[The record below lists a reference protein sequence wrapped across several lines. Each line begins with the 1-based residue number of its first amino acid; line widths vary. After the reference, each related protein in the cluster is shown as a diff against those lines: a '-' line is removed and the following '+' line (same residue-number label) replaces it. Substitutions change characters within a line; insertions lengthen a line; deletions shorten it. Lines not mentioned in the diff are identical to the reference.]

1 MFVQAPAPPSL
12 AGRQAANKA
21 ALCEFA
27 AWPCNNNS
35 REQVYEMM
43 KRSPLLRS
51 AASVLAMMLTL
62 LLASCGLDQSQTVL
76 KLAHTL
82 DQQHSVHRAM
92 VFMDKRL
99 RELSGDT
106 MRIDIYS
113 GGQLGDERELI
124 ELLQIGTLAMT
135 KVSASPMEGFV
146 PEMKIFNIPYVFRD
160 SDHYWKVLQSDIGRS
175 LLEAGEVA
183 RLRGLG
189 YYDAGSRS
197 FYVNDKPINTPEDL
211 DGLKIRVQNSQTA
224 IKMVNA
230 LGGAATP
237 VSWGELYTALQ
248 QGVVQGAENN
258 PPSFYLSKH
267 FEVSRYYTLDEHTYV
282 PDMLLISTQV
292 WKKLDS
298 QQQVWLQ
305 EAVDQSVEY
314 QRKLWQ
320 ESTAESLAAVKEAG
334 VQVIYADKQPFID
347 AVQPLHA
354 SYRGTEV
361 GELLTQIAAM

>member
-1 MFVQAPAPPSL
+1 
-12 AGRQAANKA
+12 
-21 ALCEFA
+21 
-27 AWPCNNNS
+27 
-35 REQVYEMM
+35 MM
-43 KRSPLLRS
+43 KRIPLLRS
-51 AASVLAMMLTL
+51 AAVALTL
-62 LLASCGLDQSQTVL
+62 VLGSCGFDQSQTVL

-92 VFMDKRL
+92 EFMDKRL
-99 RELSGDT
+99 RELSGGT
-106 MRIDIYS
+106 MRVDIYS
-113 GGQLGDERELI
+113 GGQLGGERELI

-160 SDHYWKVLQSDIGRS
+160 SDHYWRVLQSDLGRE
-175 LLEAGEVA
+175 LLVAGEVA

-197 FYVNDKPINTPEDL
+197 FYANDKPIRTPADL
-211 DGLKIRVQNSQTA
+211 DGMKVRVQNSQTA
-224 IKMVNA
+224 IKMVNT

-282 PDMLLISTQV
+282 PDMLLISTEV
-292 WKKLDS
+292 WGKLDS
-298 QQQVWLQ
+298 RQQAWLQ
-305 EAVDQSVEY
+305 QAVDESVDY

-320 ESTAESLAAVKEAG
+320 ESTRESLAAVEAAG
-334 VQVIYADKQPFID
+334 VEVIRPDKQPFIE

-354 SYRGTEV
+354 SYQGTEV
-361 GELLTQIAAM
+361 GELLGEIASM